1 MAMSTVKINSYDD
14 YQNALKNYSNLIG
27 EQRNYIKNQ
36 TAEESGR
43 LKNQFEDSAKQ
54 AYIRNA
60 VAKRD
65 LPQQLAAQGISG
77 GMTES
82 GLLSL
87 ENSYG
92 NEYSKYKGQYDDN
105 LAQLRRQESD
115 KLFELSTAEKERQQQ
130 LYDQYRAEVLA
141 QQRLE
146 EQREYEAKL
155 LAEQRAY
162 EEAQAQKAYERQ
174 LSLVREK
181 NSSSGVEEVN
191 FGALGDDIRADL
203 NAAGG
208 RLNIPQEDLTQ
219 PYTRYMSPAALT
231 NFDGY
236 YSPSKAQLAALQ
248 EMVRQGK
255 ITEDEH
261 DALIRTGNYQKYV

>member
-1 MAMSTVKINSYDD
+1 MATSTVKINSYDD

-27 EQRNYIKNQ
+27 EQRDYIKNQ
-36 TAEESGR
+36 TTEESGR

-92 NEYSKYKGQYDDN
+92 NEYSRYKGQYDDN

-141 QQRLE
+141 QQQLE
-146 EQREYEAKL
+146 
-155 LAEQRAY
+155 EQRAY
-162 EEAQAQKAYERQ
+162 EEAQAQKEYERQ

-181 NSSSGVEEVN
+181 NSGN
-191 FGALGDDIRADL
+191 DDGNITFGDGGGGGGGGGGG
-203 NAAGG
+203 AGG
-208 RLNIPQEDLTQ
+208 SARLYIPQEDLTQ
-219 PYTRYMSPAALT
+219 SYTQYMSPAALT

-236 YSPSKAQLAALQ
+236 YSPSNAQFAALQ
-248 EMVRQGK
+248 NMVSRGI
-255 ITEDEH
+255 ITEDEY
-261 DALIRTGNYQKYV
+261 DALLRTGNYQKYV

>member
-1 MAMSTVKINSYDD
+1 MATSTVKINSYDD
-14 YQNALKNYSNLIG
+14 YQKALTSYSNLIG
-27 EQRNYIKNQ
+27 EQRDYIKNQ

-43 LKNQFEDSAKQ
+43 LKNQFDDSAKQ

-60 VAKRD
+60 VARRD

-174 LSLVREK
+174 LALAQASAR
-181 NSSSGVEEVN
+181 SRSGGSYGVGAISFEDDDEN
-191 FGALGDDIRADL
+191 NTGANNIGAGAIKFGTLALL
-203 NAAGG
+203 NAANG
-208 RLNIPQEDLTQ
+208 RLKNP
-219 PYTRYMSPAALT
+219 PAW
-231 NFDGY
+231 Y
-236 YSPSKAQLAALQ
+236 
-248 EMVRQGK
+248 R
-255 ITEDEH
+255 
-261 DALIRTGNYQKYV
+261 